1 MNNHVYCDGLQD
13 VSIVSGV
20 VRVDFFHY
28 APGAPGADGKPRRE
42 HAMRVCM
49 SPDAFVQSYS
59 VLDRVVRELE
69 NRGMVSRRNGAGQDA
84 PAPAP
89 AAAPRSANF

>member
-84 PAPAP
+84 TAP